1 MIVEQSRN
9 QYFWDTQPSVHE
21 QAKLNKQL
29 ALQYLKQKSLKPK
42 LPDPD
47 QRPPTQDQ
55 IRRRLVKEMG
65 LTHDRAKIFKKIN
78 EQMYDFEPFRVNVD
92 DKIPDS
98 IIFQAEDL
106 QGFPHR

>member
-1 MIVEQSRN
+1 
-9 QYFWDTQPSVHE
+9 
-21 QAKLNKQL
+21 
-29 ALQYLKQKSLKPK
+29 
-42 LPDPD
+42 
-47 QRPPTQDQ
+47 
-55 IRRRLVKEMG
+55 MG